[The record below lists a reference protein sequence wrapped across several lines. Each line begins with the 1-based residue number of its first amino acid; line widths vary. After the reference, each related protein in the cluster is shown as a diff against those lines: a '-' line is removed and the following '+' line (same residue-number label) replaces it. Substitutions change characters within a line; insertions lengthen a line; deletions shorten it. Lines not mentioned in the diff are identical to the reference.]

1 MYSCTDLSLDAG
13 KRSIL
18 KDVNFSVTPGQFTA
32 LVGPNGAGKSTLLK
46 ALANE
51 NKQYKGAVQING
63 QAIQTYSVKELS
75 KQRAVL
81 SQNNTIQFGFSV
93 EQIVGLGRFASLL
106 SKKEDQTII
115 DEVVS
120 LTGIE
125 SLWTRQYTTLS
136 GGEQQ
141 RVQLTRVLVQVW
153 EESLYPRYI
162 LLDEPTSSLD
172 ISQQQQIFRLA
183 KNACKRNIGVMA
195 IIHDLNQAVQFSDT
209 LYFLKNGKIISHGES
224 KTVFNKL
231 NIEETFG
238 CRVNFYHDE
247 CSDCPFIIPQGMDD
261 SYERIQRNKLVIN

>member
-1 MYSCTDLSLDAG
+1 MYSCTNLSFDAG
-13 KRSIL
+13 KNSIL
-18 KDVNFSVTPGQFTA
+18 KDVNFSIAPREFTA

-46 ALANE
+46 SLANE
-51 NKQYKGAVQING
+51 NKSYKGEVNING
-63 QAIQTYSVKELS
+63 QPITKYSVRELS

-81 SQNNTIQFGFSV
+81 SQNNSIQFGFSV
-93 EQIVGLGRFASLL
+93 EQIVGLGRYASELT
-106 SKKEDQTII
+106 KKEDQHII

-125 SLWTRQYTTLS
+125 SFWTRQYTTLS

-162 LLDEPTSSLD
+162 LLDEPTASLD

-209 LYFLKNGKIISHGES
+209 LYFLKNGEIISHGES
-224 KTVFNKL
+224 KTVFNKM
-231 NIEETFG
+231 NIEKTFG

-247 CSDCPFIIPQGMDD
+247 CTDCPFIIPQGMDD
-261 SYERIQRNKLVIN
+261 SYERMQRNKLVIN